1 MAKIMLLEVSGG
13 QGDYAVESFRRIVAV
28 QDEAD
33 FLAGMRI
40 NVLKEL
46 MAAVRDGSLTELEQA
61 GILHSIKTRLTD
73 TGLTEYPD
81 TPEAE
86 AALYRKYAEEEILV

>member
-1 MAKIMLLEVSGG
+1 MAKIMILEVSGG
-13 QGDYAVESFRRIVAV
+13 RGDYRVEPFKRIVSV
-28 QDEAD
+28 QDEVD
-33 FLAGMRI
+33 FLGTMRL